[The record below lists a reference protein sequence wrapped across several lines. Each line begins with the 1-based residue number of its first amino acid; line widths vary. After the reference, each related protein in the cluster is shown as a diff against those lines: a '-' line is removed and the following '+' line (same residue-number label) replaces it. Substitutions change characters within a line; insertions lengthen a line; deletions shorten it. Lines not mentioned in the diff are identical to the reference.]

1 MKTLASIEQTKKLI
15 DDLKSICAVYGLGND
30 GNEFKIITQIFL
42 YKFLNDKFIY
52 EVKKIDKKL
61 SNSDNFFSELN
72 SLKDKE
78 FEMLLLQL
86 NESTAILKP
95 NQLINHI
102 FEQQNEPNFSKIFDN
117 NLIDISKQ
125 NIDIFS
131 VLTDTG
137 EKIVLFENIS
147 EFVTNKRDDFCKAII
162 NKLVNFSF
170 ENLFDEKF
178 DFFSTIFE
186 YLIKDYNSNSGGKYA
201 EYFTPYGVAKIM
213 SSCLVDEKKNNL
225 KCYDPSAGSGT
236 LLMNLGN
243 LIGDNN
249 CIIYSQD
256 ISQKSSNLLRL
267 NLILNN
273 LVHSIPNIIQGNTI
287 LDPFHKD
294 ENNDLMKFDYVVS
307 NPPFKLDFSEYI
319 DQLDVKENKTRFFAG
334 LPSVPPKDKD
344 KMAIYPLFIQHIIYS
359 LSKTG
364 KAAIVVPRGF
374 STARNSIE
382 KGIRKYLV
390 ENKMLRGFI
399 NMPSNI
405 FAKTGTNVSILF
417 IDNQKKDENVI
428 LIDATKLGITVKD
441 GKNQKT
447 LLQEQDQDLIISSFK
462 NNKSKDDFSIVLS
475 YEEIIEKDYSF
486 NAGQYFEVKIDYK
499 KLNEKEFLNQMQNFE
514 KNLNNFFKK
523 SKDLETEMNKE
534 LKKIDLKKDAF

>member
-1 MKTLASIEQTKKLI
+1 M
-15 DDLKSICAVYGLGND
+15 
-30 GNEFKIITQIFL
+30 
-42 YKFLNDKFIY
+42 
-52 EVKKIDKKL
+52 
-61 SNSDNFFSELN
+61 
-72 SLKDKE
+72 
-78 FEMLLLQL
+78 
-86 NESTAILKP
+86 
-95 NQLINHI
+95 
-102 FEQQNEPNFSKIFDN
+102 
-117 NLIDISKQ
+117 
-125 NIDIFS
+125 
-131 VLTDTG
+131 
-137 EKIVLFENIS
+137 
-147 EFVTNKRDDFCKAII
+147 
-162 NKLVNFSF
+162 
-170 ENLFDEKF
+170 
-178 DFFSTIFE
+178 
-186 YLIKDYNSNSGGKYA
+186 
-201 EYFTPYGVAKIM
+201 
-213 SSCLVDEKKNNL
+213 
-225 KCYDPSAGSGT
+225 
-236 LLMNLGN
+236 
-243 LIGDNN
+243 
-249 CIIYSQD
+249 
-256 ISQKSSNLLRL
+256 
-267 NLILNN
+267 
-273 LVHSIPNIIQGNTI
+273 
-287 LDPFHKD
+287 
-294 ENNDLMKFDYVVS
+294 
-307 NPPFKLDFSEYI
+307 
-319 DQLDVKENKTRFFAG
+319 
-334 LPSVPPKDKD
+334 PPKDKD

>member
-1 MKTLASIEQTKKLI
+1 ME
-15 DDLKSICAVYGLGND
+15 Y
-30 GNEFKIITQIFL
+30 
-42 YKFLNDKFIY
+42 
-52 EVKKIDKKL
+52 
-61 SNSDNFFSELN
+61 
-72 SLKDKE
+72 
-78 FEMLLLQL
+78 
-86 NESTAILKP
+86 
-95 NQLINHI
+95 
-102 FEQQNEPNFSKIFDN
+102 
-117 NLIDISKQ
+117 
-125 NIDIFS
+125 
-131 VLTDTG
+131 
-137 EKIVLFENIS
+137 
-147 EFVTNKRDDFCKAII
+147 I
-162 NKLVNFSF
+162 NK
-170 ENLFDEKF
+170 
-178 DFFSTIFE
+178 
-186 YLIKDYNSNSGGKYA
+186 
-201 EYFTPYGVAKIM
+201 
-213 SSCLVDEKKNNL
+213 
-225 KCYDPSAGSGT
+225 
-236 LLMNLGN
+236 
-243 LIGDNN
+243 
-249 CIIYSQD
+249 
-256 ISQKSSNLLRL
+256 
-267 NLILNN
+267 
-273 LVHSIPNIIQGNTI
+273 
-287 LDPFHKD
+287 
-294 ENNDLMKFDYVVS
+294 
-307 NPPFKLDFSEYI
+307 YI
-319 DQLDVKENKTRFFAG
+319 KENKTRFFAG

-499 KLNEKEFLNQMQNFE
+499 KLNEIEFLNQMQNFE